1 MILNGQR
8 LLIPVRLCYY
18 DIVMIL
24 SVQNITKS
32 FDDNTI
38 LDNVSFNLEDND
50 KAALIG
56 INGAGK
62 TTLINVIMGAL
73 EPDSGI
79 VSLSKDTTVGYLAQE
94 ETVDS
99 DNDILSELMLARKDL
114 IDMEDRLRK
123 MEEEMAHLSGHE
135 LTSHIDSYDKLSN
148 TFKNAGGL
156 TYKSEIN
163 GIINGLGFIGED
175 KNKPINQLSGGQ
187 KTRVAL
193 SRLLIQ
199 KPDLI
204 ILDEPT
210 NHLDLNAIAF
220 LENFLTNYKG
230 AVLVVSHD
238 RYFLDKVVNKVIEI
252 ENTKGIVFRGNYS
265 DYAVKKEALRNERL
279 NEYYKQQSVIE
290 HQEKVIKKLQQ
301 FNREKSIKRA
311 ESRKK
316 ALAKIKRIEKPVE
329 INDAMNLALSP
340 DITSG
345 NDVLAVR
352 HLSKAYDGNVLFDDI
367 SFDLNRGETV
377 AIVGANGTGKT
388 TLLKIING
396 LTDADSGEFELGT
409 NVHIGYYDQEHHV
422 LHEDKTL
429 FDELQDEHPDMN
441 NTEVR
446 NTLAAF
452 LFTGDDVFKKIG
464 NLSGGEK
471 GRVSLAKLMLSKGNF
486 LILDEPTNHLDITSK
501 EILEDALN
509 AYEGTV
515 LFVSHDRYFINRTA
529 GRIIELEDHGITEY
543 LGDYDYYVEKKAQF
557 SEQGNTGN
565 TTVINEKTGKV
576 SNGPDTGSDDQN
588 KTAASGADDY
598 KAQKEQ
604 NALRRK
610 NENEL
615 KKCEERIAELEAEN
629 KKLEDKMADQAIATS
644 SVKLQE
650 ITSSIEKNSS
660 ELEKLYLRWEELET
674 ILNS

>member
-1 MILNGQR
+1 
-8 LLIPVRLCYY
+8 
-18 DIVMIL
+18 MIL
-24 SVQNITKS
+24 SVQNISKS
-32 FDDNTI
+32 FEDNLI
-38 LDNVSFNLEDND
+38 LDNISFNLEDND

-62 TTLINVIMGAL
+62 TTLLNIIMGNL
-73 EPDSGI
+73 DPDTGN
-79 VSLSKDTTVGYLAQE
+79 VSLSKDTSVGYLSQE
-94 ETVDS
+94 STVDS

-114 IDMEDRLRK
+114 IDMEDRLRR
-123 MEEEMAHLSGHE
+123 MEAEMADLNGRE
-135 LTSHIDSYDKLSN
+135 LDSHMDAYDKLSV

-193 SRLLIQ
+193 SRLLIK

-220 LENFLTNYKG
+220 LENYLTNYKG

-252 ENTKGIVFRGNYS
+252 EDRKGMVFKGNYS

-279 NEYYKQQSVIE
+279 NAYYKQQSVIE

-316 ALAKIKRIEKPVE
+316 ALAKIKRIEKPAQL
-329 INDAMNLALSP
+329 NDAMNLALSP
-340 DITSG
+340 DVTSG
-345 NDVLAVR
+345 NDVLKVR
-352 HLSKAYDGNVLFDDI
+352 DLTKAYDGHVLFENI
-367 SFDLNRGETV
+367 SFDITRGETI
-377 AIVGANGTGKT
+377 ALVGANGTGKT

-396 LTDADSGEFELGT
+396 LVKSDSGEYELGT

-441 NTEVR
+441 NTEIR

-515 LFVSHDRYFINRTA
+515 LYVSHDRYFINRTA

-543 LGDYDYYVEKKAQF
+543 LGDYDYYVEKKSQINGTVPDASAISISGSVNIGNSEKEPAQ
-557 SEQGNTGN
+557 T
-565 TTVINEKTGKV
+565 
-576 SNGPDTGSDDQN
+576 SN
-588 KTAASGADDY
+588 GADDY

-604 NALRRK
+604 NALKRK

-615 KKCEERIAELEAEN
+615 KRCEERISKLESEN
-629 KKLEDKMADQAIATS
+629 KELEDKMSDPAIATS

-650 ITSSIEKNSS
+650 ITSKHDSNST
-660 ELEKLYLRWEELET
+660 ELEELYLRWEELET
-674 ILNS
+674 LLH

>member
-1 MILNGQR
+1 
-8 LLIPVRLCYY
+8 
-18 DIVMIL
+18 MIL
-24 SVQNITKS
+24 SVQNISKS
-32 FDDNTI
+32 FEDNLI
-38 LDNVSFNLEDND
+38 LDNISFNLEDND

-62 TTLINVIMGAL
+62 TTLLNIIMGNL
-73 EPDSGI
+73 DPDTGN
-79 VSLSKDTTVGYLAQE
+79 VSLSKDTSVGYLSQE
-94 ETVDS
+94 STVDS

-114 IDMEDRLRK
+114 IDMEDRLRR
-123 MEEEMAHLSGHE
+123 MEAEMADLNGRE
-135 LTSHIDSYDKLSN
+135 LDSHMDAYDKLSV

-193 SRLLIQ
+193 SRLLIK

-220 LENFLTNYKG
+220 LENYLTNYKG

-252 ENTKGIVFRGNYS
+252 EDRKGMVFKGNYS

-279 NEYYKQQSVIE
+279 NAYYKQQSVIE

-316 ALAKIKRIEKPVE
+316 ALAKIKRIEKTAQL
-329 INDAMNLALSP
+329 NDAMNLALSP
-340 DITSG
+340 DVTSG
-345 NDVLAVR
+345 NDVLKVR
-352 HLSKAYDGNVLFDDI
+352 DLTKAYDGHVLFENI
-367 SFDLNRGETV
+367 SFDITRGETI
-377 AIVGANGTGKT
+377 ALVGANGTGKT

-396 LTDADSGEFELGT
+396 IVKSDSGEYELGT

-441 NTEVR
+441 NTEIR

-515 LFVSHDRYFINRTA
+515 LYVSHDRYFINRTA

-543 LGDYDYYVEKKAQF
+543 LGDYDYYVEKKSQINGTVPDASAICISGSVNIGNSEKEPAQ
-557 SEQGNTGN
+557 T
-565 TTVINEKTGKV
+565 
-576 SNGPDTGSDDQN
+576 SN
-588 KTAASGADDY
+588 GADDY

-604 NALRRK
+604 NALKRK

-615 KKCEERIAELEAEN
+615 KRCEERISKLESEN
-629 KKLEDKMADQAIATS
+629 KELEDKMSDPAIATS

-650 ITSSIEKNSS
+650 ITSTLDSNNT
-660 ELEKLYLRWEELET
+660 ELQELYLRWEELET
-674 ILNS
+674 LLH

>member
-1 MILNGQR
+1 MI
-8 LLIPVRLCYY
+8 I
-18 DIVMIL
+18 
-24 SVQNITKS
+24 SVQNISKS

-38 LDNVSFNLEDND
+38 LDNISFNLEDND

-62 TTLINVIMGAL
+62 TTLLNIIMGNL
-73 EPDSGI
+73 EADSGL
-79 VSLSKDTTVGYLAQE
+79 VSLSKDTSVGYLSQE
-94 ETVDS
+94 STVDS
-99 DNDILSELMLARKDL
+99 DNDILSELMLAKKDL

-123 MEEEMAHLSGHE
+123 MEEEMAHLSGSE
-135 LTSHIDSYDKLSN
+135 LSSHMDSYDKLSN
-148 TFKNAGGL
+148 VFQNAGGL

-252 ENTKGIVFRGNYS
+252 ENTHGMMFRGNYS

-279 NEYYKQQSVIE
+279 NAYYKQQAVIE

-316 ALAKIKRIEKPVE
+316 ALDKIKRIEKPVE
-329 INDAMNLALSP
+329 LNDAMNLALSP
-340 DITSG
+340 EVTSG
-345 NDVLAVR
+345 NDVLSIKDM
-352 HLSKAYDGNVLFDDI
+352 SKSYGDNKLFEDI
-367 SFDLNRGETV
+367 SFDITRGETV
-377 AIVGANGTGKT
+377 ALIGANGTGKT

-396 LTDADSGEFELGT
+396 LLKPDSGDYTLGT
-409 NVHIGYYDQEHHV
+409 NVKIGYYDQEHHV
-422 LHEDKTL
+422 LHDDKTL

-452 LFTGDDVFKKIG
+452 LFTGDDVYKKIG

-515 LFVSHDRYFINRTA
+515 LYVSHDRYFINRTA
-529 GRIIELEDHGITEY
+529 GRIIELEEKGITEY
-543 LGDYDYYVEKKAQF
+543 LGDYDYYVEKKA
-557 SEQGNTGN
+557 GM
-565 TTVINEKTGKV
+565 
-576 SNGPDTGSDDQN
+576 TGSNISEGQPAQGKGIIKDDN
-588 KTAASGADDY
+588 TDMTSSSGALDY
-598 KAQKEQ
+598 KAQKEL
-604 NALRRK
+604 NAKRRK
-610 NENEL
+610 NESDL
-615 KKCEERIAELEAEN
+615 KNCEERITYLESEN
-629 KKLEDKMADQAIATS
+629 KKLEEKMSDPLIATS

-650 ITSSIEKNSS
+650 ITSAINSNNA
-660 ELEKLYLRWEELET
+660 ELEELYERWEELES
-674 ILNS
+674 ILNT

>member
-1 MILNGQR
+1 
-8 LLIPVRLCYY
+8 
-18 DIVMIL
+18 MIL
-24 SVQNITKS
+24 SVQNISKS
-32 FDDNTI
+32 FEDNLI
-38 LDNVSFNLEDND
+38 LDNISFNLEDND

-62 TTLINVIMGAL
+62 TTLLNIIMGNL
-73 EPDSGI
+73 DPDTGN
-79 VSLSKDTTVGYLAQE
+79 VSLSKDTSVGYLSQE
-94 ETVDS
+94 STVDS

-114 IDMEDRLRK
+114 IDMEDRLRR
-123 MEEEMAHLSGHE
+123 MEAEMADLNGRE
-135 LTSHIDSYDKLSN
+135 LDSHMDAYDKLSV

-193 SRLLIQ
+193 SRLLIK

-220 LENFLTNYKG
+220 LENYLTNYKG

-238 RYFLDKVVNKVIEI
+238 RYFLDKLVNKVIEI
-252 ENTKGIVFRGNYS
+252 EDRKGMVFKGNYS

-279 NEYYKQQSVIE
+279 NAYYKQQSVIE

-316 ALAKIKRIEKPVE
+316 ALAKIKRIEKPAQL
-329 INDAMNLALSP
+329 NDAMNLALSP
-340 DITSG
+340 DVTSG
-345 NDVLAVR
+345 NDVLKVR
-352 HLSKAYDGNVLFDDI
+352 DLTKAYDGHVLFENI
-367 SFDLNRGETV
+367 SFDITRGETI
-377 AIVGANGTGKT
+377 ALVGANGTGKT

-396 LTDADSGEFELGT
+396 LVKSDSGEYELGT

-441 NTEVR
+441 NTEIR

-515 LFVSHDRYFINRTA
+515 LYVSHDRYFINRTA

-543 LGDYDYYVEKKAQF
+543 LGDYDYYVEKKSQINGTVPDASAISISGSVNIGNSEKEPAQ
-557 SEQGNTGN
+557 T
-565 TTVINEKTGKV
+565 
-576 SNGPDTGSDDQN
+576 SN
-588 KTAASGADDY
+588 GADDY

-604 NALRRK
+604 NALKRK

-615 KKCEERIAELEAEN
+615 KRCEERISKLESEN
-629 KKLEDKMADQAIATS
+629 KELEDKMSDPAIATS

-650 ITSSIEKNSS
+650 ITSKLDSNST
-660 ELEKLYLRWEELET
+660 ELEELYLRWEELET
-674 ILNS
+674 LLH

>member
-1 MILNGQR
+1 
-8 LLIPVRLCYY
+8 
-18 DIVMIL
+18 MIL
-24 SVQNITKS
+24 SVQNISKS
-32 FDDNTI
+32 FEDNLI
-38 LDNVSFNLEDND
+38 LDNISFNLEDND

-62 TTLINVIMGAL
+62 TTLLNIIMGNL
-73 EPDSGI
+73 DPDNGN
-79 VSLSKDTTVGYLAQE
+79 VSLSKDTSVGYLSQE
-94 ETVDS
+94 STVDS

-114 IDMEDRLRK
+114 IDMEDRLRR
-123 MEEEMAHLSGHE
+123 MEAEMADLNGRE
-135 LTSHIDSYDKLSN
+135 LDFHMDAYDKLSVA
-148 TFKNAGGL
+148 FKNAGGL

-193 SRLLIQ
+193 SRLLIK

-220 LENFLTNYKG
+220 LENYLTNYKG

-252 ENTKGIVFRGNYS
+252 EDRKGMVFKGNYS

-279 NEYYKQQSVIE
+279 NAYYKQQSVIE

-316 ALAKIKRIEKPVE
+316 ALAKIKRIEKPAQL
-329 INDAMNLALSP
+329 NDAMNLALSP
-340 DITSG
+340 DVTSG
-345 NDVLAVR
+345 NDVLKVR
-352 HLSKAYDGNVLFDDI
+352 DLTKAYDGHVLFENI
-367 SFDLNRGETV
+367 SFDITRGETI
-377 AIVGANGTGKT
+377 ALVGANGTGKT

-396 LTDADSGEFELGT
+396 LVKSDSGEYELGT

-441 NTEVR
+441 NTEIR

-515 LFVSHDRYFINRTA
+515 LYVSHDRYFINRTA

-543 LGDYDYYVEKKAQF
+543 LGDYDYYVEKKSQINGTVPDASAISISGSVNIGNSEKEPAQ
-557 SEQGNTGN
+557 T
-565 TTVINEKTGKV
+565 
-576 SNGPDTGSDDQN
+576 SN
-588 KTAASGADDY
+588 GADDY

-604 NALRRK
+604 NALKRK

-615 KKCEERIAELEAEN
+615 KRCEERISKLESEN
-629 KKLEDKMADQAIATS
+629 KELEDKMSDPAIATS

-650 ITSSIEKNSS
+650 ITSKLDSNST
-660 ELEKLYLRWEELET
+660 ELEELYLRWEELET
-674 ILNS
+674 LLH